1 MDLKQLRSLYLE
13 KKLTKA
19 ELDKREEIAQ
29 AIERENPGMGSTPEG
44 MSKKM
49 AIATAAA
56 KKAMA
61 KESVDQLDEVSNYN
75 VVVTYYRSLGLDPYK
90 LKGKMGSILRAKI
103 KNSPAFH
110 AWAKMHQYEDVNS
123 TFDIDTLNELLIDE
137 KKLDDCA
144 QKKNKKGIEVQF
156 FGYPDKNTKDSVNR
170 KDEAETDNN
179 YLTPN

>member
-1 MDLKQLRSLYLE
+1 MDLTQLRKLYLE

-61 KESVDQLDEVSNYN
+61 KESVDQLDEISNYN

-110 AWAKMHQYEDVNS
+110 AWAKLHQYEDVNS
-123 TFDIDTLNELLIDE
+123 TFDVNDLNELLIDE
-137 KKLDDCA
+137 KSDDCS
-144 QKKNKKGIEVQF
+144 QKKSKKGVEVQF
-156 FGYPDKNTKDSVNR
+156 FGYPDKNAKDTADR
-170 KDEAETDNN
+170 KDEVQRDNN
-179 YLTPN
+179 YLSPN

>member
-29 AIERENPGMGSTPEG
+29 AIEKENPGMGSTPEG

-56 KKAMA
+56 KKAIA

-110 AWAKMHQYEDVNS
+110 AWAKMHQYEDANS

-137 KKLDDCA
+137 KKLDDV
-144 QKKNKKGIEVQF
+144 KKKSKKGVEVQF
-156 FGYPDKNTKDSVNR
+156 FGYPDKTSQDSSNP
-170 KDEAETDNN
+170 KDETDTNTN